1 MTFDSIGRRMQLR
14 LLRDTAAAAAAAAVA
29 AFELM
34 ILSEHQQC
42 AQVTMTR
49 GAVEGGGRGGRLWEQ
64 PNSGCSRCSRTCDV

>member
-14 LLRDTAAAAAAAAVA
+14 LLRDTAAAAAAAVA

-42 AQVTMTR
+42 TQVTMTR
-49 GAVEGGGRGGRLWEQ
+49 GAVEGGGEGGQALGTAQFWMQ
-64 PNSGCSRCSRTCDV
+64 SL